1 MDEMLQNEPYSMSAY
16 VSECT
21 LVHIDT
27 PTVGRR
33 KKQVTHRG
41 KCWQK
46 PHKT

>member
-1 MDEMLQNEPYSMSAY
+1 MSAY

-33 KKQVTHRG
+33 NKQVTHEENVG
-41 KCWQK
+41 KNHIK
-46 PHKT
+46 PSLKKLHNEQT

>member
-1 MDEMLQNEPYSMSAY
+1 MSAY

-33 KKQVTHRG
+33 NKQVTREENVG
-41 KCWQK
+41 KNHIK
-46 PHKT
+46 PSLKMLHNEQT